1 MLSIGTFSIKG
12 IGLFVLSYGRLM
24 EEFIAAQR
32 LTVLNDG
39 EQGPTYQAANGSP
52 YIDVWSSKGLQEI

>member
-1 MLSIGTFSIKG
+1 
-12 IGLFVLSYGRLM
+12 M
-24 EEFIAAQR
+24 EEFIASQR